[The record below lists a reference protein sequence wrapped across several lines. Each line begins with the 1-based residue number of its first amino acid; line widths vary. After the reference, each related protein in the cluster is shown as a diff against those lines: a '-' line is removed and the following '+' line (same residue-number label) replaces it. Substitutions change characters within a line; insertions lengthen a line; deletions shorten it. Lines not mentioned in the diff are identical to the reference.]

1 MPSQH
6 DPGRAA
12 GQGPSRPGTPSL
24 LRELNDRAALELL
37 LDGRAMTRSQLS
49 ELTGVSKVTVAQ
61 MLGRLEERGLVAAVG
76 EQSVGRGPNA
86 ALYSVVASSAYVAA
100 LYVEH
105 GLVSTAVAD
114 VTGRV
119 IAEARDDTNGDGDP
133 VELVRSAV
141 DRACRRAGVSISM
154 LSAFVIGSP
163 GVVDPVSGDPQFSFN
178 LPAWHAGVL
187 AALRGTLHKNV
198 LIENDVNLAAM
209 AEHAIGAAAG
219 AEDFVLMWLGTGVG
233 LATVLGGRLYRGVSG
248 AAGEIG
254 WLPVPGAPV
263 TSDVNYPAGGGLQ
276 WLAGGEA
283 IGALAAEFGFAGSGQ
298 PGPGGW
304 TPAESVSAAV
314 AAHSVIAAAAPG
326 AGAAPA
332 AAPGADAAPAAA
344 PGAATGAAPGA
355 APGAATGAAP
365 GAGAALG
372 AATGATPGAGAAPG
386 AATGAAL
393 GAAPGAGA
401 PRPDSAAGRAGQFL
415 DELARR
421 VALGAVAVCTVID
434 PGLVVLGGEIGLAGG
449 TALAGRVAAEVSRI
463 CPVRPRVLPTAVPS
477 EPVLRGALL
486 TAVQQARA
494 DLLASVAG

>member
-6 DPGRAA
+6 GASKA
-12 GQGPSRPGTPSL
+12 GERGPARPGTPSL

-37 LDGRAMTRSQLS
+37 LDGRSLTRSQLS

-61 MLGRLEERGLVAAVG
+61 MIARLEERGLVAAVG

-86 ALYSVVASSAYVAA
+86 ALYSVVPSSAYVAG
-100 LYVEH
+100 LYMEH

-119 IAEARDDTNGDGDP
+119 IAEAREDTNGDGDP

-163 GVVDPVSGDPQFSFN
+163 GVVDPVTGDPQLAIN

-187 AALRGTLHKNV
+187 AGLRGALHKNV
-198 LIENDVNLAAM
+198 LIENDVNLAAV
-209 AEHAIGAAAG
+209 AEHVAGAAAG
-219 AEDFVLMWLGTGVG
+219 ADDFVLMWVGGGVG
-233 LATVLGGRLYRGVSG
+233 LATMLGGRLHRGVTG

-263 TSDVNYPAGGGLQ
+263 TADVRDGRLGGGLQ
-276 WLAGGEA
+276 WLAGAEA
-283 IGALAAEFGFAGSGQ
+283 VSAIAAESGFAGASAG
-298 PGPGGW
+298 
-304 TPAESVSAAV
+304 ESVRAAV
-314 AAHSVIAAAAPG
+314 AAH
-326 AGAAPA
+326 
-332 AAPGADAAPAAA
+332 
-344 PGAATGAAPGA
+344 AATGGD
-355 APGAATGAAP
+355 GDD
-365 GAGAALG
+365 AGDVGDA
-372 AATGATPGAGAAPG
+372 
-386 AATGAAL
+386 
-393 GAAPGAGA
+393 
-401 PRPDSAAGRAGQFL
+401 RSASAEAGRFL

-434 PGLVVLGGEIGLAGG
+434 PGLIVLGGEVGLAGG
-449 TALAGRVAAEVSRI
+449 TALASRVAAEVARI
-463 CPVRPRVLPTAVPS
+463 CPVRPRVVPTAVAS
-477 EPVLRGALL
+477 EPVLRGALF
-486 TAVQQARA
+486 TAVNQARA

>member
-1 MPSQH
+1 MPSQQSS
-6 DPGRAA
+6 GRAVT
-12 GQGPSRPGTPSL
+12 GGPSRPGTPSL

-37 LDGRAMTRSQLS
+37 LDGRSLTRSQLS

-86 ALYSVVASSAYVAA
+86 ALYSVVASSAHVAA

-119 IAEARDDTNGDGDP
+119 IAEAREDTNGDGDP

-141 DRACRRAGVSISM
+141 DRACRSARVSISM

-187 AALRGTLHKNV
+187 AGLRGALHKRV

-219 AEDFVLMWLGTGVG
+219 AEDFVLMWIGTGVG
-233 LATVLGGRLYRGVSG
+233 LATMLAGRLHRGVSG

-263 TSDVNYPAGGGLQ
+263 TSDVRYPAGGGLQ
-276 WLAGGEA
+276 WLVGSDA
-283 IGALAAEFGFAGSGQ
+283 IGTLAAEFGLA
-298 PGPGGW
+298 GPGAGEASPGRLS
-304 TPAESVSAAV
+304 PADSVRAAV
-314 AAHSVIAAAAPG
+314 AANAANAAAV
-326 AGAAPA
+326 AGAVA
-332 AAPGADAAPAAA
+332 AAERSDGAD
-344 PGAATGAAPGA
+344 
-355 APGAATGAAP
+355 
-365 GAGAALG
+365 
-372 AATGATPGAGAAPG
+372 
-386 AATGAAL
+386 
-393 GAAPGAGA
+393 
-401 PRPDSAAGRAGQFL
+401 GRAGQFL

-449 TALAGRVAAEVSRI
+449 SALADRVAAEMARI
-463 CPVRPRVLPTAVPS
+463 CPVRPRVAPTAVSS

-486 TAVQQARA
+486 TAVQLARA